1 MSLATVLQKF
11 ERVKETA
18 PGKFVA
24 LCTGHA
30 DKSPSL
36 TIRET
41 DDGLVLLHCF
51 AGCPVEH
58 VLAGAGLT
66 FMDLFPERPRHDKP
80 RGPSRAA
87 QSEIDHALI
96 VCEIAKAEAARG
108 VTHSESDK
116 ATIRRSAELLLTVP
130 SSQRELSDPTH
141 SKIDISEEALKL
153 IAEALRDYKPC
164 FSLCDSCGNE
174 FDTDASFKDSWCC
187 LPCCAKLTGATS

>member
-18 PGKFVA
+18 PGKYVA

-41 DDGLVLLHCF
+41 DDGRVLLHCF

-66 FMDLFPERPRHDKP
+66 FIDLFPERPRSDRP
-80 RGPSRAA
+80 RGPSRAQ
-87 QSEIDHALI
+87 QSEIDLALI
-96 VCEIAKAEAARG
+96 VVEIAKTERARG
-108 VTHSESDK
+108 VAHSETDMT
-116 ATIRRSAELLLTVP
+116 TIRKAAELLLTVP
-130 SSQRELSDPTH
+130 SSRRELSAPAY
-141 SKIDISEEALKL
+141 SKIDISGEALKRT
-153 IAEALRDYKPC
+153 ADALRDYKPSL
-164 FSLCDSCGNE
+164 SLCDSCGKP
-174 FDTDASFKDSWCC
+174 FDTNVSLPDSWCC
-187 LPCCAKLTGATS
+187 LPCQAGATS

>member
-18 PGKFVA
+18 PGKYVA

-41 DDGLVLLHCF
+41 DDGRVLLHCF

-66 FMDLFPERPRHDKP
+66 FIDLFPERPRSDRP
-80 RGPSRAA
+80 RGPSRAQ
-87 QSEIDHALI
+87 QSEINLALI
-96 VCEIAKAEAARG
+96 VCEIAKAETARG

-116 ATIRRSAELLLTVP
+116 ATIRKAAELLLTVP
-130 SSQRELSDPTH
+130 VSRRELSAPAH
-141 SKIDISEEALKL
+141 SKIDISDEALKRT
-153 IAEALRDYKPC
+153 ADALRDYKPSL
-164 FSLCDSCGNE
+164 SLCDSCGKP
-174 FDTDASFKDSWCC
+174 FDINATFKDSWCC
-187 LPCCAKLTGATS
+187 LPCQAGATS